1 MLDLSGNWLFF
12 ELNYSLVEESTRRRK
27 RGVWLD
33 KGISVHIYSSSME
46 LSLNFQI
53 TFFLRYHFDLR
64 VFEAFNRIGRISR
77 IFAHTWFPWK
87 WGTHQFIYSLFR
99 QSRIQS
105 YVRRWIVEVVNP
117 LLFLLFLLQ
126 ILDIV
131 GWDLFREEKEKGRGK
146 WNSRSFLISESKS
159 RRIFDK
165 WLARFRH
172 LAPAGFVG
180 HLDEIYAG
188 RNSEASNTCP
198 RHFAPACSLPC
209 FKRGTP

>member
-1 MLDLSGNWLFF
+1 MRYHVALYRISWIQLRYSCLMLDLSGNWLFF

-27 RGVWLD
+27 REVWLD

-87 WGTHQFIYSLFR
+87 WGKRYARRKQYEESTTTSQGTHQFIYSLFR

-126 ILDIV
+126 ILDV
-131 GWDLFREEKEKGRGK
+131 VRWDLFREEKEKGRGK
-146 WNSRSFLISESKS
+146 WNSRSFLISEKVEESK
-159 RRIFDK
+159 DL
-165 WLARFRH
+165 W
-172 LAPAGFVG
+172 
-180 HLDEIYAG
+180 
-188 RNSEASNTCP
+188 
-198 RHFAPACSLPC
+198 
-209 FKRGTP
+209 